1 MKFDGVQWGGATGYY
16 SDKELEYLD
25 SSIKAGTNKENCEL
39 FTKEKK
45 VG

>member
-16 SDKELEYLD
+16 SDKELEYQTVL
-25 SSIKAGTNKENCEL
+25 IKQAQIKKIVNYLLK
-39 FTKEKK
+39 KK